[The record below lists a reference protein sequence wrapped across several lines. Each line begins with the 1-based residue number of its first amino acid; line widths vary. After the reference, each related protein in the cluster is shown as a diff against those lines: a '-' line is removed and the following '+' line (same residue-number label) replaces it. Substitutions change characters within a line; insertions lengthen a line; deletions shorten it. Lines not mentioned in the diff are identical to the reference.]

1 MILLQSPSSDPFFN
15 VALEDYLVRNFDKED
30 EILLLLYE
38 NSDCVMLG
46 KNQSI
51 YKEVNFDFL
60 RKENFTVARRIS
72 GGGTVY
78 HGSGNLCFAFI
89 TKFSEKKINNYRFFN
104 LPILKALND
113 ADIPA
118 HFNQRNDIVC
128 NGYKISGNAQFTNRK
143 NIISHG
149 TLLFNA
155 DLQLLN
161 GALKKNTFSVEAKS
175 VDSVR
180 SSVSNIF
187 SFTDR
192 FDTFNSF
199 VEYLIKSLPI
209 NKHIF
214 LAENETRNIEENAKE
229 FFSDE
234 WIYGR
239 SPNTTITKNDLQ
251 IYVEKGKVVK
261 ISQQGNEVFTNLYGA
276 YYKYSNLLERLGKH
290 DADRL
295 F

>member
-15 VALEDYLVRNFDKED
+15 VALEDYLVRNFDKGD

-89 TKFSEKKINNYRFFN
+89 TKFTEKKINNYQFFN
-104 LPILKALND
+104 FPILKALND
-113 ADIPA
+113 ANIPA

-161 GALKKNTFSVEAKS
+161 GALKKNIFSVEAKS

-180 SSVSNIF
+180 SKVGNIF

-199 VEYLIKSLPI
+199 VEYLINSLPI
-209 NKHIF
+209 NEHLF
-214 LAENETRNIEENAKE
+214 LSENEVKNIEENAKA
-229 FFSDE
+229 FFSDD

-239 SPNTTITKNDLQ
+239 SPNTKITKNDLQ
-251 IYVEKGKVVK
+251 IFVEKGKVVK
-261 ISQQGNEVFTNLYGA
+261 VLQQGNEVFTKLYGA
-276 YYKYSNLLERLGKH
+276 YYKYSNLLQILGKN

>member
-1 MILLQSPSSDPFFN
+1 MILLQSQSSDPFFN
-15 VALEDYLVRNFDKED
+15 VALEDYLVRNFDKGD

-89 TKFSEKKINNYRFFN
+89 TKFSEKKINNYQFFN

-113 ADIPA
+113 ANIPA

-161 GALKKNTFSVEAKS
+161 GALKKNIFSVEAKS

-180 SSVSNIF
+180 SKVGNIF

-199 VEYLIKSLPI
+199 VEYLINSLPI
-209 NKHIF
+209 NEHLF
-214 LAENETRNIEENAKE
+214 LSENEVNNIEENAKA
-229 FFSDE
+229 FFSDD

-239 SPNTTITKNDLQ
+239 SPNTKITKNDLQ
-251 IYVEKGKVVK
+251 IFVEKGKVVK
-261 ISQQGNEVFTNLYGA
+261 VLQQGNEVFTKLYGA
-276 YYKYSNLLERLGKH
+276 YYKYSNLLQIFGKN